1 MTSLILA
8 YQSSAPVLA
17 DGLSPEVKVL
27 LTVVSAAVVVAFT
40 ISGIL
45 TRYRRIPP
53 DRALVLYGGGAFRV
67 LTGGAVIVWPVVND
81 AYEMDLRAF
90 QLGLDLENAPNV
102 DRIPINMRAM
112 ATCKIG
118 KEEELLRRA
127 AENFGRSS
135 AEEIREKVR
144 NVLEGHL
151 RVVVG
156 QISMDTILSERDQ
169 FNSKIQSEAA
179 TELQSLGVEVAILN
193 ILEVSDDNG
202 VIAALG
208 KPMIARIKAEAAIQ
222 EAEQTRRQTIETTNA
237 EREGATTRAQNEAA
251 IAQAQRD
258 KEMKTSE
265 YDAQVSRQKA
275 ITAQAGPLS
284 EAEARK
290 SVVEAEVAVQVTRT
304 EAEIGLQDAVRRK
317 NEAEL
322 QATVVTDANAER
334 ERVVIIA
341 EGEANARTTRAAAE
355 RSALELEGTGQA
367 EKSKAIGLAEAEVT
381 RRTGLAAAEVSR
393 ERGLADATAKQAL
406 LLANAEGTR
415 AEALARAAG
424 VEAELAA
431 QAAGRKQ
438 MVEAYAGMD
447 EEQRKL
453 FVTTVLLDR
462 LPEIVVALGNAG
474 EQIMRPIAESVTA
487 SLAQIDQMTV
497 YDSPGARDGDG
508 AIKRVMTVGPDV
520 LFSSLQQLKA
530 LGLEPALK
538 AVLAKAG
545 VDLGSLE
552 PKAE

>member
-1 MTSLILA
+1 MMSHILLMQA
-8 YQSSAPVLA
+8 
-17 DGLSPEVKVL
+17 SPEGFALSSEIEIILMIVF
-27 LTVVSAAVVVAFT
+27 AVVIVAFT

-45 TRYRRIPP
+45 SRYRRIPP
-53 DRALVLYGGGAFRV
+53 DKALILYGGGEFRA
-67 LTGGAVIVWPVVND
+67 LTGGAVIVWPIVNE

-90 QLGLDLENAPNV
+90 QLELDLKGAPNV
-102 DRIPINMRAM
+102 DRIPINMKAM

-118 KEEELLRRA
+118 KEEGLLRRA

-135 AEEIREKVR
+135 AAEIQEKVR

-169 FNSKIQSEAA
+169 FNAKIQSEAA
-179 TELQSLGVEVAILN
+179 TELQSLGVEVTILN

-208 KPMIARIKAEAAIQ
+208 KPMIAQIKADAAIQ

-275 ITAQAGPLS
+275 ITEQAGPLAAAGS
-284 EAEARK
+284 RK
-290 SVVEAEVAVQVTRT
+290 AVVEAEVAVQVTRT

-322 QATVVTDANAER
+322 QATVITSANAER
-334 ERVVIIA
+334 EKLVIVA
-341 EGEANARTTRAAAE
+341 SVEATARTTRAAAE
-355 RSALELEGTGQA
+355 RDALQLEGTGQA
-367 EKSKAIGLAEAEVT
+367 EKSKSIGLAEAEVT
-381 RRTGLAAAEVSR
+381 RKTGLAAAEVAR
-393 ERGLADATAKQAL
+393 ERGLSEATAKQAL

-453 FVTTVLLDR
+453 FLTTVLLDR
-462 LPEIVVALGNAG
+462 LPEIIVALGGAG
-474 EQIMRPIAESVTA
+474 EQVMRPIAETVTA

-497 YDSPGARDGDG
+497 YDSAGSHDGDG
-508 AIKRVMTVGPDV
+508 AIKRVMTVGPEV
-520 LFSSLQQLKA
+520 LFTSLQQLKA

-545 VDLGSLE
+545 VELPE
-552 PKAE
+552 PQA